1 MGWSGI
7 VVLGLVV
14 GCVGWWL
21 HPLRRAARHGLALA
35 LVAGVLGA
43 ALAQAAGS
51 ATGLFYDGELLQW
64 PLCTA
69 LALIF
74 VSVCLVLRARRR

>member
-1 MGWSGI
+1 MGWPGI
-7 VVLGLVV
+7 VILGLAV
-14 GCVGWWL
+14 GCAGWWL

-35 LVAGVLGA
+35 AVAGVLGA
-43 ALAQAAGS
+43 ALANAAGN

-69 LALIF
+69 LALVF
-74 VSVCLVLRARRR
+74 VGVSVALRARRS